1 MSAYSKCT
9 NATRQPARRLWK
21 LRADGDDADRVPSA
35 TLKLADGVR
44 KVRARAGCTRGRSAN
59 PWQKP
64 VHRENS
70 EACLAHDWPQ
80 PQQWAVWLRC
90 MD

>member
-9 NATRQPARRLWK
+9 NATRKPARRLWK

-44 KVRARAGCTRGRSAN
+44 KVRARAGLHTRAQRE
-59 PWQKP
+59 P
-64 VHRENS
+64 VAGTGAPGKQRGLPR
-70 EACLAHDWPQ
+70 A
-80 PQQWAVWLRC
+80 
-90 MD
+90 